1 MTKEEYLELALS
13 YWASFESLK
22 KEESFYDYEKGFE
35 GVILKFG
42 QDLLESSI
50 SKPEKTVVKKNNSKS
65 IWLYLYRQNAYVE

>member
-35 GVILKFG
+35 EVILKFG

-50 SKPEKTVVKKNNSKS
+50 SKPGEDRRKKK
-65 IWLYLYRQNAYVE
+65 Q